1 MDWQHNRPNTS
12 ERTYRSENPHRR
24 TPSPETEPPPT
35 MSWFQRT
42 TSTPS
47 FQFGATA
54 LVAGGLTAAAL
65 LSYQH
70 LRREEA
76 VYDLK
81 SSIPELDKA
90 HPGEQVYNMY
100 PSFCNTS
107 IEANAYDQSI
117 AYELGCC
124 ISKPR

>member
-1 MDWQHNRPNTS
+1 MDWQYNGPNIPESRYHTKS
-12 ERTYRSENPHRR
+12 PPRR
-24 TPSPETEPPPT
+24 TPSPEPKQPPT

-70 LRREEA
+70 IRRSEA
-76 VYDLK
+76 IYDLK

-90 HPGEQVYNMY
+90 HPGEQVYTHL
-100 PSFCNTS
+100 F
-107 IEANAYDQSI
+107 
-117 AYELGCC
+117 
-124 ISKPR
+124 